1 MDEEI
6 INKIFYDIINGEDW
20 SDTVNVDLD
29 DTPILI
35 REMFASREVPIG
47 AYILPTSIPGLWINI
62 NLSLDIEK
70 PEGDDDDA
78 RW

>member
-20 SDTVNVDLD
+20 SDTIDVDIY

-35 REMFASREVPIG
+35 REMFETKEVPIG
-47 AYILPTSIPGLWINI
+47 GYILPTSIPGLWINI
-62 NLSLDIEK
+62 NLSLDIEN
-70 PEGDDDDA
+70 PEGDDEDA

>member
-6 INKIFYDIINGEDW
+6 INKIFYDIINKEDW
-20 SDTVNVDLD
+20 SDAVDVDID

-35 REMFASREVPIG
+35 RDLFASKEVRIG
-47 AYILPTSIPGLWINI
+47 DYILPTPIPGLWINI
-62 NLSLDIEK
+62 NLSFDIERL
-70 PEGDDDDA
+70 EGDDDNA

>member
-20 SDTVNVDLD
+20 SDTVDVDID

-47 AYILPTSIPGLWINI
+47 SYILPTSIPGLWINI

>member
-1 MDEEI
+1 
-6 INKIFYDIINGEDW
+6 
-20 SDTVNVDLD
+20 
-29 DTPILI
+29 
-35 REMFASREVPIG
+35 MFASREVPIG